1 MDDLHPASLREA
13 DFILSSGQNKH
24 EKFGVKL
31 DAFHVVIGKHFTV
44 LNESWFYVWTTVII
58 SNKEVLLASRYND
71 ISKKVPVNSAFRQ
84 HIWTWVNKHLG

>member
-44 LNESWFYVWTTVII
+44 LNES
-58 SNKEVLLASRYND
+58 
-71 ISKKVPVNSAFRQ
+71 
-84 HIWTWVNKHLG
+84 